1 MAFRLGPAGEIRFYP
16 IEGFPQTFLLLDI
29 CSGVVSSSAITR
41 REKKKLVTDGLF
53 AVLARYVV
61 ISGLP
66 PYFKFN
72 EAGIQFLV

>member
-1 MAFRLGPAGEIRFYP
+1 MQWGGFVKCNNPKGEK
-16 IEGFPQTFLLLDI
+16 
-29 CSGVVSSSAITR
+29 
-41 REKKKLVTDGLF
+41 KKKLVTDGPF